1 MLLLRQFHQHETLS
15 NEFTAFLSNFSKE
28 FRAMRRIVKSVAVV
42 SSLALLV
49 AMSLPVWAQSG
60 TRLPAGDEGSS
71 RKTPEPLAGSTERTQ
86 PAPLAL
92 DGYCPVSLKTMNK
105 WVKGDP
111 TIQSVFDGHT
121 YHFANEQGKK
131 MFVADPAKYVP
142 VLGGDCVISLVK
154 MHKRVPGNIRH
165 ATIHDGRLFLF
176 ANEQAKK
183 MFTADP
189 KTYADADLAYGGK
202 CVVCRVGM
210 KQDVPGKAEFT
221 IVHKGLRYLFASAEQ
236 RDEFRASPKKYEVSA
251 TSLQPPAGGSG
262 SKEPADSGS
271 GSRN

>member
-1 MLLLRQFHQHETLS
+1 
-15 NEFTAFLSNFSKE
+15 
-28 FRAMRRIVKSVAVV
+28 MRRVVKPAAAVV

-49 AMSLPVWAQSG
+49 VMSVPVWAQSG
-60 TRLPAGDEGSS
+60 TRLPARDEGSS

-92 DGYCPVSLKTMNK
+92 EGYCPVSLKTMNR

-111 TIQSVFDGHT
+111 SVSSVFDGRT
-121 YHFANEQGKK
+121 YHFANEQGKQ
-131 MFVADPAKYVP
+131 MFTADSAKYVP

-154 MHKRVPGNIRH
+154 MHKRVPGNIRN
-165 ATIHDGRLFLF
+165 ATVHDGRLFLF

-183 MFTADP
+183 MFTNKP
-189 KTYADADLAYGGK
+189 KAYANADLAYGGK

-210 KQDVPGKAEFT
+210 KQDVPGKPDFT

-236 RDEFRASPKKYEVSA
+236 RDEFLANPKKYEVSA
-251 TSLQPPAGGSG
+251 TIAQPPAGGS
-262 SKEPADSGS
+262 STKEPDGSGS

>member
-1 MLLLRQFHQHETLS
+1 
-15 NEFTAFLSNFSKE
+15 
-28 FRAMRRIVKSVAVV
+28 MRRVVKPAAAVV
-42 SSLALLV
+42 SSLVLLV
-49 AMSLPVWAQSG
+49 AMSVPVWAQSG
-60 TRLPAGDEGSS
+60 TRLPTGDEGSS
-71 RKTPEPLAGSTERTQ
+71 RKTPELSSGSTERTQ

-92 DGYCPVSLKTMNK
+92 EGYCPVSLKTMNK

-111 TIQSVFDGHT
+111 SIQSVFDGHT
-121 YHFANEQGKK
+121 YYFANEQGKK
-131 MFVADPAKYVP
+131 MFVAGPAKYVP

-165 ATIHDGRLFLF
+165 ATLHDGRLFLF

-189 KTYADADLAYGGK
+189 KAYADADLAYGGK

-210 KQDVPGKAEFT
+210 KQDVPGKPDFT
-221 IVHKGLRYLFASAEQ
+221 ITHKGLRYLFASAKQ
-236 RDEFRASPKKYEVSA
+236 RDEFLAHPKKYEVSA
-251 TSLQPPAGGSG
+251 TWVQPPAGGSG
-262 SKEPADSGS
+262 SKEPAGSGS